1 MKYRDYILPIFA
13 TLLFVGC
20 TSDSTDNS
28 FKPESVA
35 IEIGPEGGIAK
46 QRITSSERWIAS
58 TDAPW
63 ITVSPANGRGTADCK
78 FIIDSALTDQPRR
91 GVVLIQNLATWQQK
105 EIVIEQEGFPF
116 TIEVDKTK
124 QDITNY
130 DRPENRY
137 FDVTVKANVEFDV
150 DIPDDAGWINN
161 ERYNFTLDRGVR
173 PRSVDIRFK
182 WDINTSPRERLAQI
196 KFRPKRDVELL
207 HQDHIDVTQMAAE
220 PIVENSREGDSVAIV
235 CIARA
240 LQMYSDMEL
249 SEPMN
254 MWKNVTLWNESMK
267 GCTPDKVGRV
277 RKASFYIFKTRE
289 SLPYEVRY
297 LTAADE
303 LYFFGNTNTFM
314 LDIALGDEI
323 SELTQLKRL
332 TIGAYGLTSL
342 PNSLARLKNLE
353 YLDIGSN
360 NLQRVPEVLTKENF
374 PALRTLI
381 LNANQRSNIYD
392 LSNTQRTDIGGFSEE
407 EKFPADLIKWGLDTL
422 VLSVNYLQGELPDF
436 EDDPEVPY
444 YTQEEIDAVDSLPQ
458 ILVDR
463 RIKKVMPTTKRFAI
477 NLNRLSGKLPDWLL
491 YHPAL
496 DWWIPYSLVFPQEGH
511 DKSGRQ
517 SRFDNE
523 PANLDYYYEAYTTK
537 EKPTEE
543 LE

>member
-1 MKYRDYILPIFA
+1 MKYRDYILPLFA

-130 DRPENRY
+130 
-137 FDVTVKANVEFDV
+137 FDVRVKANVEFDV

-254 MWKNVTLWNESMK
+254 MWQNVTLWNESMK

-496 DWWIPYSLVFPQEGH
+496 DWWIPYSLIFPHEGH

-523 PANLDYYYEAYTTK
+523 PANLDYYY
-537 EKPTEE
+537 
-543 LE
+543 